1 MKADLTRNTLNILK
15 HYALVLTQQ
24 GRVSLD
30 SDSNEQAAILLH
42 YLQDLGADLI
52 GSGGSSDPG
61 AFLLSNENMPPNDF
75 RIGPGRYYV
84 DGIPCEAN
92 VEVIQVLGTFTS
104 GSSASVTVTVPQWT
118 LDGTPLDQ
126 IKVVELFDDTAAP
139 LLPNP
144 SFAPATV
151 TITNPD
157 QANMQLTL
165 NFSTALTGDVIN
177 PSLRRVLTYLTQPD
191 LPQPPALTQ
200 ASANN
205 PAYMAYLDVWLRHI
219 TYIEDPAIR
228 EVALG
233 GPDTT
238 TRAKIVWQVKVAAG
252 STKPS
257 RTKTS
262 CEGFSPT
269 DPNLL
274 PTLFG
279 PNHGRLKARALQTS
293 ASTDPCIIPPDAN
306 YHGEENQLYRVE
318 IHSPGT
324 LAQATPQTP
333 GNRTGGKI
341 TKPAAGSA
349 PAASTLTVV
358 PTFKWSRENGSVTF
372 PIVGPVVTGSGVT
385 TLTLASLGR
394 DDRFSLH
401 EKDWVEIQDDD
412 YVLLNRAGTLLQVA
426 SVDRTALQ
434 VTLTGIADSTVGND
448 QSKHPLLRRWDHQQ
462 GDPAEGG
469 LTLGPDNAALI
480 QENSGDMWLEL
491 ENGVQIQFQPAIGP
505 ANQYRT
511 GDYWLIPART
521 ATADVE
527 WPTETVK
534 DSSGSL
540 VTTPLSKKPD
550 GIKHHYATLGTF
562 TVDGNGGVTFDTTN
576 TCHKQFATLV
586 KPPSQ

>member
-24 GRVSLD
+24 GRVALD

-52 GSGGSSDPG
+52 GPAGSSDPG
-61 AFLLSNENMPPNDF
+61 AFLLSSENMPPNDF

-92 VEVIQVLGTFTS
+92 VEVIQLMGDLKA
-104 GSSASVTVTVPQWT
+104 GSKSVTVTVPQWT
-118 LDGTPLDQ
+118 LDSTGFVQ
-126 IKVVELFDDTAAP
+126 NQVVELFDDITKP
-139 LLPNP
+139 LSDPKTP
-144 SFAPATV
+144 FGTV
-151 TITNPD
+151 TAIIANLD

-165 NFSTALTGDVIN
+165 NCSTALSGNPVN

-200 ASANN
+200 TSANS

-219 TYIEDPAIR
+219 TYIEDPSIR

-233 GPDTT
+233 GPDTA

-252 STKPS
+252 SIDRNS
-257 RTKTS
+257 ETS
-262 CEGFSPT
+262 CEGFTPT
-269 DPNLL
+269 DQNLL
-274 PTLFG
+274 PILFG

-306 YHGEENQLYRVE
+306 YHGEENQ
-318 IHSPGT
+318 PT
-324 LAQATPQTP
+324 TQ
-333 GNRTGGKI
+333 TGGRL
-341 TKPAAGSA
+341 TKAAAGNA
-349 PAASTLTVV
+349 PASSTSTGT
-358 PTFKWSRENGSVTF
+358 PTFKWSRENGSVAF
-372 PIVGPVVTGSGVT
+372 PIVGPVMTGSGVT

-394 DDRFSLH
+394 DDRFGLH

-426 SVDRTALQ
+426 SIDRTALQ
-434 VTLTGIADSTVGND
+434 VTLTGIADKTVGSD
-448 QSKHPLLRRWDHQQ
+448 QNKHPLLRRWDHQQ

-480 QENSGDMWLEL
+480 QENNHDMWLEL
-491 ENGVQIQFQPAIGP
+491 ENGVQIQFQPGITTP
-505 ANQYRT
+505 HQYRT

-521 ATADVE
+521 ATANVE

-534 DSSGSL
+534 DSSGNL

-562 TVDGNGGVTFDTTN
+562 TVDGNGIKFDTTN
-576 TCHKQFATLV
+576 TCRKQFPTLT
-586 KPPSQ
+586 KPPSK